1 MAKHEVTMRFSNQG
15 IRNEVRMRVIGVF
28 ACATPG
34 TTL

>member
-1 MAKHEVTMRFSNQG
+1 MRFPNQG

-28 ACATPG
+28 ACETPG